1 MNEDREKNR
10 NFANKEFREALEHL
24 KSLSQASDEEM
35 TETTQEE
42 SLEEIDDPLW
52 EDALADIERYLD
64 EKGEKED

>member
-10 NFANKEFREALEHL
+10 NFANREFREALEHL
-24 KSLSQASDEEM
+24 KSLSQASDEDM

-52 EDALADIERYLD
+52 EDALADIERYLEQKD
-64 EKGEKED
+64 EKED